1 MQVQRQAGGDAGPRL
16 ALQRLHQQLDAA
28 PADLGIRLHDG
39 AQRWCEVVAEGDA
52 VGEDQ
57 DLVIIESM
65 KMQIPVGS
73 PEEGT
78 VKKVFV
84 APEQFLNEGDPIVEL
99 G

>member
-1 MQVQRQAGGDAGPRL
+1 MRGMTDVEAWRVPAGDA
-16 ALQRLHQQLDAA
+16 Q
-28 PADLGIRLHDG
+28 
-39 AQRWCEVVAEGDA
+39 
-52 VGEDQ
+52 
-57 DLVIIESM
+57 

-84 APEQFLNEGDPIVEL
+84 TPEQFLNEGDPIVEL

>member
-1 MQVQRQAGGDAGPRL
+1 MAVIRAEMAGKVL
-16 ALQRLHQQLDAA
+16 
-28 PADLGIRLHDG
+28 
-39 AQRWCEVVAEGDA
+39 EVCVAEGDA
-52 VGEDQ
+52 VSEDQ

-78 VKKVFV
+78 VVKIHV
-84 APEQFLNEGDPIVEL
+84 APDQFLNEGDPIVEL

>member
-1 MQVQRQAGGDAGPRL
+1 MRGMTGVEVSRIPAGDT
-16 ALQRLHQQLDAA
+16 
-28 PADLGIRLHDG
+28 
-39 AQRWCEVVAEGDA
+39 E
-52 VGEDQ
+52 
-57 DLVIIESM
+57 

-84 APEQFLNEGDPIVEL
+84 APDQFLNEGDPIVEL

>member
-1 MQVQRQAGGDAGPRL
+1 MAVVRAEMAGKVL
-16 ALQRLHQQLDAA
+16 EL
-28 PADLGIRLHDG
+28 
-39 AQRWCEVVAEGDA
+39 CVEEGDS
-52 VGEDQ
+52 VSEDQ

-84 APEQFLNEGDPIVEL
+84 TADQFLNEGDPIVEL

>member
-1 MQVQRQAGGDAGPRL
+1 MAVVRAEMAGKVL
-16 ALQRLHQQLDAA
+16 EL
-28 PADLGIRLHDG
+28 
-39 AQRWCEVVAEGDA
+39 CVAEGDS
-52 VGEDQ
+52 VSEDQ

-84 APEQFLNEGDPIVEL
+84 AADQFLNEGDPIVEL

>member
-1 MQVQRQAGGDAGPRL
+1 MAVVRAEMAGKVL
-16 ALQRLHQQLDAA
+16 EV
-28 PADLGIRLHDG
+28 
-39 AQRWCEVVAEGDA
+39 CVVAGDA
-52 VGEDQ
+52 VNEDQ

-78 VKKVFV
+78 VQKVFV
-84 APEQFLNEGDPIVEL
+84 TPDQFLNEGDPIVEL

>member
-1 MQVQRQAGGDAGPRL
+1 MAVVRAEMAGKVL
-16 ALQRLHQQLDAA
+16 
-28 PADLGIRLHDG
+28 
-39 AQRWCEVVAEGDA
+39 EVCVREGDA

-73 PEEGT
+73 PEEGM

-84 APEQFLNEGDPIVEL
+84 IPDQFLNEGDAIVEL

>member
-1 MQVQRQAGGDAGPRL
+1 MALVRAEMAGKVL
-16 ALQRLHQQLDAA
+16 EL
-28 PADLGIRLHDG
+28 
-39 AQRWCEVVAEGDA
+39 CVAEGDS
-52 VGEDQ
+52 VSEDQ
-57 DLVIIESM
+57 DLVILESM

-84 APEQFLNEGDPIVEL
+84 TADQFLNEGDPIVEL

>member
-1 MQVQRQAGGDAGPRL
+1 MAVVRAEMAGKVL
-16 ALQRLHQQLDAA
+16 
-28 PADLGIRLHDG
+28 
-39 AQRWCEVVAEGDA
+39 EVCVAEGEA
-52 VGEDQ
+52 VSEDQ

-84 APEQFLNEGDPIVEL
+84 APDQFLNEGDPIVEL

>member
-1 MQVQRQAGGDAGPRL
+1 MAVVRAEMAGKVL
-16 ALQRLHQQLDAA
+16 
-28 PADLGIRLHDG
+28 
-39 AQRWCEVVAEGDA
+39 EVCVAEGDQ

-73 PEEGT
+73 PQSGT

-84 APEQFLNEGDPIVEL
+84 APDQFLNEGDPIVEL
-99 G
+99 A

>member
-1 MQVQRQAGGDAGPRL
+1 VRETVGAEALRFPGGDTK
-16 ALQRLHQQLDAA
+16 
-28 PADLGIRLHDG
+28 
-39 AQRWCEVVAEGDA
+39 
-52 VGEDQ
+52 
-57 DLVIIESM
+57 

-84 APEQFLNEGDPIVEL
+84 TRDQFLNDGDPIVEL